1 MSKPKGVIS
10 SEDAK
15 QLNDAFTERCQLISE
30 DIVKRP
36 DNRSS
41 WYSLKDLKKYLRYAK
56 KQAKAN
62 GYKMNGVRIYCG
74 AYPTVDGE
82 VGYSTNFIVPTADI
96 PNGKDTGNSNAS
108 DIPEA
113 EALNKGNTGWPPNAN
128 YPQE

>member
-1 MSKPKGVIS
+1 MSKPKGVITPA
-10 SEDAK
+10 EAK
-15 QLNDAFTERCQLISE
+15 KLNDSFTERCQLISK
-30 DIVKRP
+30 DVTKRP

-62 GYKMNGVRIYCG
+62 GHKMNGVRIYCG

-96 PNGKDTGNSNAS
+96 PNGKDGGSGDKS
-108 DIPEA
+108 DIPDGD
-113 EALNKGNTGWPPNAN
+113 ALNNGDPGWPPSAN
-128 YPQE
+128 YPQQ